1 MYPASASAASASST
15 RQDEEHPAAWA
26 SPSSCGR
33 CPCRWVRHWQSAP
46 GAKALARAPLSSGPL
61 LLPPCTCRESPCR
74 KHQGERGVRPHWV
87 TYGCAWHQG
96 SIGYA
101 LSDLPGRCNTAIH
114 GDLQLLPGRN
124 QPLITLGFALH
135 PFHLHPQSVLLGR
148 VPEALHTSRA
158 STWMSGAKTAPP
170 GGSHSR
176 TVSTSAR
183 TSRDRAPSAA
193 RPWPVSLPGA
203 MPFPPRADIAT
214 KGTGAGRVRRRSTL
228 GGSSL
233 ASSVAHLLLP
243 RFDFMPLPRHPRCLF
258 SRQQLLFLAPVM
270 PGDGLALASAPCT
283 PTAVRSRLYGA
294 RNTHLSCSSRLARCF
309 SAFRA
314 STRWR
319 VSSANASTF
328 ALSRAARSRSSCSFA
343 SASRLARSS
352 AWCHRTVS
360 ATWRRA
366 GEATPLPWARAARTA
381 RLRCAVRRAAAALDI
396 MSRCATTGSSSRL
409 RRVA

>member
-1 MYPASASAASASST
+1 
-15 RQDEEHPAAWA
+15 
-26 SPSSCGR
+26 
-33 CPCRWVRHWQSAP
+33 
-46 GAKALARAPLSSGPL
+46 
-61 LLPPCTCRESPCR
+61 
-74 KHQGERGVRPHWV
+74 
-87 TYGCAWHQG
+87 
-96 SIGYA
+96 
-101 LSDLPGRCNTAIH
+101 
-114 GDLQLLPGRN
+114 
-124 QPLITLGFALH
+124 
-135 PFHLHPQSVLLGR
+135 
-148 VPEALHTSRA
+148 
-158 STWMSGAKTAPP
+158 MSGAKTAPP

-203 MPFPPRADIAT
+203 IPFPPRADITT
-214 KGTGAGRVRRRSTL
+214 KGTGTGRVMRRSTL

-270 PGDGLALASAPCT
+270 AGDGLALASAPCT
-283 PTAVRSRLYGA
+283 PTAVRSRPYGA

-366 GEATPLPWARAARTA
+366 VKQLHYRGQGQHVRHACVVQCGALPQLLTSCHGARQQGHLHAFVGWLEQRHPARVSHTGAISVWAAR
-381 RLRCAVRRAAAALDI
+381 
-396 MSRCATTGSSSRL
+396 
-409 RRVA
+409 